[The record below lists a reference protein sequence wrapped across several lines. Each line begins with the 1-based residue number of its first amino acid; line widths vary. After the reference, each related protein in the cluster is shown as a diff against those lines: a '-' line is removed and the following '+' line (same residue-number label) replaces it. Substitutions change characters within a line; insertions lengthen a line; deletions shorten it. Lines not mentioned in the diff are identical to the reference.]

1 MQPIY
6 IFRHHPNEGPGYLET
21 YLRMR
26 AIPMRLIAIDRGDAV
41 PDNVREAS
49 ALVFMGG
56 PMSVNDPLPWIAD
69 ELRLIRAACTAGMP
83 VLGHCLGGQLIAKA
97 LGAEVRR
104 NAVKEIGWHPV
115 EQSDASIWLD
125 ELPPRFEVFHWHG
138 ETFDLPQGALPLLR
152 SVWCERQAFAMGSA
166 LALQCHVEMTPAM
179 VSEWAELGRDELQ
192 SPSPSVQSP
201 QAMTAELAVHVAA
214 LHRVADVIYRRW
226 LDQVQGYHAQG

>member
-56 PMSVNDPLPWIAD
+56 PMSVNAPLPWIAD

-97 LGAEVRR
+97 LGAEVRS
-104 NAVKEIGWHPV
+104 NAVKEIGWHAV
-115 EQSDASIWLD
+115 EQTAGAGESLAG
-125 ELPPRFEVFHWHG
+125 LPPNLEVFHWHG
-138 ETFDLPQGALPLLR
+138 ETFSLPAGATPLLR
-152 SVWCERQAFAMGSA
+152 SRWCEQQAFSVGNAP
-166 LALQCHVEMTPAM
+166 ALQCHIEMTSDM
-179 VSEWAELGRDELQ
+179 VQEW
-192 SPSPSVQSP
+192 
-201 QAMTAELAVHVAA
+201 
-214 LHRVADVIYRRW
+214 
-226 LDQVQGYHAQG
+226 